1 MEVINLKF
9 DIRKAEM
16 SHSKEDGY
24 VGNVEFLVD
33 THKEPYE
40 ITLYSKNMKEW
51 SYGLHFLNASGSEEE
66 IFAVEELIDENDEY
80 FDQLVDAAKASLK
93 AE

>member
-1 MEVINLKF
+1 MEVMDLKM
-9 DIRKAEM
+9 IIQKAEM
-16 SHSKEDGY
+16 SHNKEDGY
-24 VGNVEFLVD
+24 VGNVEFLVE

-40 ITLYSKNMKEW
+40 ITLYSKNRKEW

-80 FDQLVDAAKASLK
+80 FDQLVDAAKAALK
-93 AE
+93 S